1 MNATQ
6 TNLRLFASYLEFF
19 ALFIRTHSLR
29 MHFPCMAYESQ
40 MKVQPPQYTRQPQ
53 SQPIND
59 ISKEK
64 SICLAFCRGKIC
76 KIQVFDTTLP
86 HH

>member
-1 MNATQ
+1 MSHLKNWVFLPLSL
-6 TNLRLFASYLEFF
+6 NFSHLLFGPI
-19 ALFIRTHSLR
+19 LFECN
-29 MHFPCMAYESQ
+29 FPCMAYKAQ

-64 SICLAFCRGKIC
+64 SICLAF
-76 KIQVFDTTLP
+76 LP
-86 HH
+86 WQNLQNPSF

>member
-1 MNATQ
+1 MNISSEK
-6 TNLRLFASYLEFF
+6 LGIFASFIKFL
-19 ALFIRTHSLR
+19 APFIRTYPLR
-29 MHFPCMAYESQ
+29 MHFPCMAYKAQ

-64 SICLAFCRGKIC
+64 SICVAFCRGKIC